1 MPLYEFQCRL
11 CAHTFERRQSVNDP
25 YPECESC
32 GGEVRKVFQPTP
44 IIFKGSGW
52 HITDYGRSGK
62 SHGKDTDS
70 EGKRGDKDFE
80 WDKKSSESEKKAESK
95 V

>member
-11 CAHTFERRQSVNDP
+11 CDYTFERRQSVNDP

-32 GGEVRKVFQPTP
+32 GGQVRKVFQPTP

-62 SHGKDTDS
+62 RNGKEKEF
-70 EGKRGDKDFE
+70 EGKKEDRDWGT
-80 WDKKSSESEKKAESK
+80 DKKSGESEKKAED
-95 V
+95 